1 MNFIWFLLA
10 IVLFYFLYWYA
21 LSLIIFLPSIP
32 LIGFVS
38 YLEENIEKR
47 WAKIALIPTFILA
60 FILGTFLP
68 CAVFGMGMGV
78 TVLNFVEEATYP
90 IIYFLIAGIG
100 AFTISAP
107 SGESSLPGMIIS
119 LAVYII
125 TVTISEFSIFSEITI
140 DFLMNVFFG
149 GVGLLL
155 LIGVV
160 FLIIGFLDE
169 KISKRSENKIG
180 FQQESKKKLTLGVYI
195 ISILFIVLGGL
206 WVVAFLFYPSREFLA
221 YFIWGAPL
229 LIGGIG
235 MLTKKY
241 WALRLSQII
250 LVLSSLQV
258 IAMVPIAM
266 IEAKAF
272 NLFAFLIV
280 LLFFIIFFGL
290 PLWFLFKKS
299 TVAQFKKLNTSK

>member
-1 MNFIWFLLA
+1 M
-10 IVLFYFLYWYA
+10 
-21 LSLIIFLPSIP
+21 P
-32 LIGFVS
+32 LIGFIS

-47 WAKIALIPTFILA
+47 WAKIVLTPTFILA

-68 CAVFGMGMGV
+68 CAIFGMGMGV

-90 IIYFLIAGIG
+90 IIYFLIAGFG

-107 SGESSLPGMIIS
+107 SGESSFSGMIIS
-119 LAVYII
+119 LVAYII
-125 TVTISEFSIFSEITI
+125 TVTISKFSIFSEITI
-140 DFLMNVFFG
+140 DFLMSIFFG
-149 GVGLLL
+149 GAGLLL

-160 FLIIGFLDE
+160 FLIIGFLDK

-180 FQQESKKKLTLGVYI
+180 FQQKSKKKLTLGVYI
-195 ISILFIVLGGL
+195 ISILFIVLGSL

-221 YFIWGAPL
+221 YFIWGTPL
-229 LIGGIG
+229 LVGGIG
-235 MLTKKY
+235 MLIRKY

-258 IAMVPIAM
+258 IVMVPIT
-266 IEAKAF
+266 ILGTKVF
-272 NLFAFLIV
+272 NLFAFLVV
-280 LLFFIIFFGL
+280 LLIFIIFFGL

-299 TVAQFKKLNTSK
+299 TVVQFKNINSS

>member
-1 MNFIWFLLA
+1 MNFILFLLA
-10 IVLFYFLYWYA
+10 IVLFYFLYWYV
-21 LSLIIFLPSIP
+21 LSLIIFLPSMP
-32 LIGFVS
+32 LMGFIR
-38 YLEENIEKR
+38 YLEENAEKR
-47 WAKIALIPTFILA
+47 WAKLVLIPTFVLA

-68 CAVFGMGMGV
+68 CAIFGMGMGV

-90 IIYFLIAGIG
+90 FIYFLIAGIG

-107 SGESSLPGMIIS
+107 SGESSFPGMIIS
-119 LAVYII
+119 LVAYII
-125 TVTISEFSIFSEITI
+125 TVTISKFSIFSEITI
-140 DFLMNVFFG
+140 DFLISIFFG
-149 GVGLLL
+149 GAGLLL
-155 LIGVV
+155 IIGVV

-169 KISKRSENKIG
+169 KISKRSENKIES
-180 FQQESKKKLTLGVYI
+180 QQESKKKLTLGIYI

-206 WVVAFLFYPSREFLA
+206 WVIGFLFYPSREFLA

-229 LIGGIG
+229 LVGGIG
-235 MLTKKY
+235 MLIRKY

-258 IAMVPIAM
+258 IVMVPIT
-266 IEAKAF
+266 ILGTKAF
-272 NLFAFLIV
+272 SPFAFLIV

-299 TVAQFKKLNTSK
+299 TVVQFKRGTK